1 MPISSLFN
9 IGNSALYA
17 SQANIQ
23 TTGNNIANVD
33 TPGYSRQY
41 VRLEDQYAIT
51 ARPGAQGQGVN
62 PAEILRRFNK
72 FLEKSYLE
80 RASTADRWSEQAN
93 SLASVENLF
102 NEANR
107 TGISGKMGAFFK
119 AWDDLGLRPEDSATR
134 QSLISHSDNLALLM
148 RDAADSLRE
157 IQRQMD
163 MSIKDNT
170 AKVNNLVKSIADL
183 NKQIRTNTVAGVSNP
198 NALLDKRDL
207 LVRQLSESIDI
218 TVQDNGGGDYA
229 VRTKSGMPLVDGTE
243 HYALEIMGPR
253 SESTKS
259 INSPY
264 KGEIKF
270 SGTDSH
276 EYTVEMV
283 RGGSILD
290 PLAPPPVPPVPPGT
304 PPPAFRVSLDGGK
317 TWLRDEDGKE
327 LNFDV
332 TGTFATDADGN
343 RNWTMDPVKVK
354 NLSISFDEPANFTAT
369 DRFSITPKDGLY
381 WIEPTRGP
389 VNITP
394 QVNFDGTDNT
404 NRITGG
410 KLASYF
416 NVRDDNCGR
425 YLDELDAVAKSLIW
439 EVNRLHSQG
448 AGLEK
453 LNYLQGTE
461 KAISNNV
468 PLGTPQSGL
477 AFGDRLTGGNI
488 NFNIYNKENGTHIAS
503 GPLDFDPG
511 TTGIQNFDPEK
522 HSLIDVRDA
531 INRYGLTDVPPQ
543 QYLKA
548 TILDGKL
555 SIETNPAAAPPVQ
568 FAMGTDTTGVMAAL
582 GLNTFFQGDSASNIS
597 VNTDLHSQPNRINA
611 GAVNGA
617 NEINVGDASLA
628 KSISALTKQNVSIS
642 TVWKTSSKQTLQEYY
657 SGVVATVGA
666 DTRTAKTNR
675 DYNVA
680 LATDLDDRQASIA
693 GVNIDEEMANLIKF
707 QHSYTAAAKLITT
720 ADQMLQTLLGLK
732 Q

>member
-1 MPISSLFN
+1 MPINSLFN

-107 TGISGKMGAFFK
+107 TGISSKMGAFFK
-119 AWDDLGLRPEDSATR
+119 AWDDLGLRPEDSSTR
-134 QSLISHSDNLALLM
+134 TSLISHSDNLALLM
-148 RDAADSLRE
+148 RDTADSLRE

-163 MSIKDNT
+163 LSIKDHTTKAND
-170 AKVNNLVKSIADL
+170 LVKSIADL
-183 NKQIRTNTVAGVSNP
+183 NTQIRANTVAGVSNP
-198 NALLDKRDL
+198 NALLDKRDQ

-218 TVQDNGGGDYA
+218 TVQDNGGGDYS
-229 VRTKSGMPLVDGTE
+229 VRTKSGMPLVEGTV

-253 SESTKS
+253 AESAKS
-259 INSPY
+259 IDSPY
-264 KGEIKF
+264 KGEIQF
-270 SGTDSH
+270 SGSDSH
-276 EYTVEMV
+276 EYTFEIV
-283 RGGSILD
+283 RGGDIGD
-290 PLAPPPVPPVPPGT
+290 V

-317 TWLRDEDGKE
+317 TWLRDENGAE

-332 TGTFATDADGN
+332 TDTDGDGN
-343 RNWTMDPVKVK
+343 MDPVKVK
-354 NLSISFDEPANFTAT
+354 NLTINFTSTTDFTAT
-369 DRFSITPKDGLY
+369 DRFNITPKDGLY

-389 VNITP
+389 VNVTP
-394 QVNFDGTDNT
+394 QVNFNGTDNT
-404 NRITGG
+404 SRITGG

-461 KAISNNV
+461 KVIANQAA
-468 PLGTPQSGL
+468 LGSAQSGL
-477 AFGDRLTGGNI
+477 AFGDRLTSGNI
-488 NFNIYNKENGTHIAS
+488 NFNLYNKDTGDFIS
-503 GPLDFDPG
+503 GGPLDFDPG
-511 TTGIQNFDPEK
+511 TAGIQNFDPAT
-522 HSLIDVRDA
+522 HSLEDVRDA
-531 INRYGLTDVPPQ
+531 INNTYGGQ
-543 QYLKA
+543 LKA

-555 SIETNPAAAPPVQ
+555 SIETDPAAVPPVQ

-597 VNTDLHSQPNRINA
+597 VNTDVHNNPNRVNA

-617 NEINVGDASLA
+617 NEINVGDATMA
-628 KSISALTKQNVSIS
+628 KAISALTKQNVTIS

-675 DYNVA
+675 DYNAA
-680 LATDLDDRQASIA
+680 LATDLDDRQSSIS

>member
-1 MPISSLFN
+1 MAISSLFN

-93 SLASVENLF
+93 NLASVENLF

-134 QSLISHSDNLALLM
+134 LNLISNSDNLALLM
-148 RDAADSLRE
+148 RDTAQSLRE
-157 IQRQMD
+157 IQSQMD
-163 MSIKDNT
+163 MSIKDHTQKANELT
-170 AKVNNLVKSIADL
+170 KSIADL
-183 NKQIRTNTVAGVSNP
+183 NTQIKANTVAGVSNP
-198 NALLDKRDL
+198 NALLDKRDM
-207 LVRQLSESIDI
+207 LVRQLSESMDI
-218 TVQDNGGGDYA
+218 TVQDNGGGDYSVYSKA
-229 VRTKSGMPLVDGTE
+229 GMPLVEGGQ
-243 HYALEIMGPR
+243 HYSLEIRGPQ
-253 SESTKS
+253 SERALSV
-259 INSPY
+259 NSPY
-264 KGEIKF
+264 KGEINF
-270 SGTDSH
+270 AGSDSH

-283 RGGSILD
+283 RGGD
-290 PLAPPPVPPVPPGT
+290 MGDV

-317 TWLRDEDGKE
+317 TWLRDENGVELNYEVTDANGDGK
-327 LNFDV
+327 
-332 TGTFATDADGN
+332 
-343 RNWTMDPVKVK
+343 MDPIKVK
-354 NLSISFDEPANFTAT
+354 NLTIDFTTTTDFTAT
-369 DRFSITPKDGLY
+369 DRFNITPKDGLY

-389 VNITP
+389 INVTP

-404 NRITGG
+404 SRVSGG

-425 YLDELDAVAKSLIW
+425 YLDEIDAVAKALIW

-448 AGLEK
+448 SGLEK

-461 KAISNNV
+461 KVLANGV
-468 PLGTPQSGL
+468 ALGTAQSGL
-477 AFGDRLTGGNI
+477 GFADKLTGGNI
-488 NFNIYNKENGTHIAS
+488 NFNLYNKDNGDFIS
-503 GPLDFDPG
+503 GGPLDFDS
-511 TTGIQNFDPEK
+511 TTAGIQNFDPK
-522 HSLIDVRDA
+522 IHSLEDVRNA
-531 INRYGLTDVPPQ
+531 INTTYAGQLN
-543 QYLKA
+543 A

-555 SIETNPAAAPPVQ
+555 SIATDPTAVPPVQ

-597 VNTDLHSQPNRINA
+597 VNTDVHNNPNRVNA
-611 GAVNGA
+611 GAINGA
-617 NEINVGDASLA
+617 NEVNVGDASMA
-628 KSISALTKQNVSIS
+628 KAISGLTKQNITIS